1 MRDTEKQPTCKV
13 VARRK
18 GNYYG
23 NCRYALYENGEL
35 WLSDKHDAFRAGYV
49 DNADSIESAI
59 DVFEE
64 EIRCEMALVR
74 EEFGY

>member
-18 GNYYG
+18 GYV
-23 NCRYALYENGEL
+23 LYENGEL
-35 WLSDKHDAFRAGYV
+35 WTTGSYPYLAGCLMMPEEEH
-49 DNADSIESAI
+49 IESAI
-59 DVFEE
+59 FEHEE
-64 EIRCEMALVR
+64 EMHCEMELAR

>member
-1 MRDTEKQPTCKV
+1 MRDTGKQPTCKV

-18 GNYYG
+18 GYV
-23 NCRYALYENGEL
+23 LYENGEL
-35 WLSDKHDAFRAGYV
+35 WTTGKHAFRAGYV

-64 EIRCEMALVR
+64 EMHCEMELVR

>member
-1 MRDTEKQPTCKV
+1 MKDKKPTCKV
-13 VARRK
+13 VARIK
-18 GNYYG
+18 G
-23 NCRYALYENGEL
+23 YALYENGEL

-49 DNADSIESAI
+49 DNADNIDYAI

-64 EIRCEMALVR
+64 EIRCEVALVR